1 MLWLI
6 LTLISA
12 LCWSSADAL
21 SKWISDDIGDF
32 TNVWIRFVYSMPFFL
47 LLWIGIE
54 IPSLDANFWWALAAL
69 VPLEVLTWTLY
80 LRAIRLSPL
89 SLTIPFLGLTPVFL
103 LVVPWIFI
111 GEQVSLIG
119 GIGVVV
125 IALGI
130 YLLNVTKTDEG
141 FLAPLKAIGSEKG
154 SILMI
159 IVAALFSLSSTFGKI
174 AITHSSPLF
183 FAGIYYPFVGLLLA
197 PYALSRKK
205 VRTEAF
211 SHPWRA
217 ILIGISFAGMAIAHF
232 YAINIAKVAYMIAVK
247 RTSLVF
253 SSILGFLFFK
263 EGNIRERLLGGV
275 IIIMGVFLIAMG

>member
-125 IALGI
+125 TALGI

>member
-12 LCWSSADAL
+12 ICWSSADAL
-21 SKWISDDIGDF
+21 SKWISEDIGDF
-32 TNVWIRFVYSMPFFL
+32 TNVWIRFIYSTPFFL
-47 LLWIGIE
+47 LLWVGID
-54 IPSLDANFWWALAAL
+54 IPPLDAEFWWALAWL
-69 VPLEVLTWTLY
+69 VPLEVITWTLY

-103 LVVPWIFI
+103 LVVPWILI

-119 GIGVVV
+119 GLGVVV

-130 YLLNVTKTDEG
+130 YLLNVTKTEKG
-141 FLAPLKAIGSEKG
+141 LLAPFKAIGSEKG

-197 PYALSRKK
+197 PYALSKSK

-211 SHPWRA
+211 SHPWRS
-217 ILIGISFAGMAIAHF
+217 IFIGISFAGMALAHF
-232 YAINIAKVAYMIAVK
+232 YAIAIAKVAYMIAVK

-253 SSILGFLFFK
+253 SSILGFIFFK
-263 EGNIRERLLGGV
+263 ETDIRERLLGG
-275 IIIMGVFLIAMG
+275 IIIIVGVFLIAMG